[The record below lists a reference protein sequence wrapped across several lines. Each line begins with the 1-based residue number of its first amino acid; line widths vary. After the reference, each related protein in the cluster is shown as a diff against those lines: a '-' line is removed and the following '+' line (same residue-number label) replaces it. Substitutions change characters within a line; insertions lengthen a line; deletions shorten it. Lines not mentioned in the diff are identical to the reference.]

1 LSKLILCQGE
11 YATTPYWIERSELHI
26 FSIEE
31 LCYYIKENVILLDQD
46 FMRIELAEWIEDACK
61 LPQLG
66 QQLTSCIRQKA
77 AFAVCIK
84 TLLEYTKY
92 CSDEEIQ
99 EILHQIDE
107 SAKMNTWEK
116 RKNRID
122 FLYKSGKHMV
132 ALREYDL
139 LRKELGTQDLV
150 LSAKIS
156 NNIGAIY
163 AHFYNFQMAAEQY
176 LEAYQKDEQED
187 YFFSYLAAKRMMLSE
202 QAYVDF
208 VAQEVQHY
216 DISLQL
222 EKTIENLNGLWEE
235 SEEKHTLDE
244 LTECRNNQHVG
255 EYYET
260 VEQLSNQWKDTYR
273 KTVGNMEVRT

>member
-1 LSKLILCQGE
+1 MSKLILCQGA
-11 YATTPYWIERSELHI
+11 YATTPYWIDRSELHV

-46 FMRIELAEWIEDACK
+46 FMRIELAEWIEEECK
-61 LPQLG
+61 LPELG
-66 QQLTSCIRQKA
+66 QRLATHIRQKA
-77 AFAVCIK
+77 EFSVCIK
-84 TLLEYTKY
+84 GLLQDAKY
-92 CSDEEIQ
+92 CTEEEIA
-99 EILHQIDE
+99 EIIHQMDE
-107 SAKMNTWEK
+107 NARMNTWEK

-122 FLYKSGKHMV
+122 FLYKSGKYMT
-132 ALREYDL
+132 ALREYDQL
-139 LRKELGTQDLV
+139 KKELGTEDME

-156 NNIGAIY
+156 NNIGAVY

-187 YFFSYLAAKRMMLSE
+187 YFFAYLAAKRMMLSE
-202 QAYVDF
+202 QGYIDF

-235 SEEKHTLDE
+235 SEEKHTLDG
-244 LTECRNNQHVG
+244 LKDCRNSQHMG

-260 VEQLSNQWKDTYR
+260 VEQLSNQWKDSYR
-273 KTVGNMEVRT
+273 MHVGNNELRI